1 MNFKR
6 PSGIKT
12 IDILQNLSED
22 GSFRVISEK
31 MQIDISSISIKK
43 QVRDEVQN
51 IGELVSSIREI
62 GLLQPI
68 IVKKTDV
75 GYRLICGERRL
86 RAHIELGKD
95 FIDAVILDIK
105 DEDIPLV
112 QVTENLQR
120 EKLTRFELANTYF
133 LLQENYGLSVRKI
146 AERVGKNKSHVQSVL
161 SWYKSYKKNAG
172 KIKDENM
179 AKTAALASLDKKT
192 KEEIAPYVDSLS
204 AKEISNI
211 RKTKENTPKDR
222 EKIKRIEDIARLI
235 NDSFMNSNNRAKG
248 IVVRYENAKEKG
260 RGELNI
266 CGKIEVIEDIIHGL
280 KKKFNLKFN
289 KTEED

>member
-1 MNFKR
+1 MDFKR

-12 IDILQNLSED
+12 IDILQKLSEE

-31 MQIDISSISIKK
+31 MQIDVSSISIEK
-43 QVRDEVQN
+43 QVRGEVKN

-68 IVKKTDV
+68 IVKKTDD

-86 RAHIELGKD
+86 RAHIELGKN
-95 FIDAVILDIK
+95 FIDAVILDIN

-120 EKLTRFELANTYF
+120 EKLTRLELANTYC
-133 LLQENYGLSVRKI
+133 LLQENYALSVRKI

-161 SWYKSYKKNAG
+161 SWYKSYRKNAG

-179 AKTAALASLDKKT
+179 AKTLALASLDKKT
-192 KEEIAPYVDSLS
+192 KEELAPYVDSLS
-204 AKEISNI
+204 AKEISSI
-211 RKTKENTPKDR
+211 RKAKENTPKDR
-222 EKIKRIEDIARLI
+222 ERIKRIEDIIRLI
-235 NDSFMNSNNRAKG
+235 NSSFNNSNNKTRG
-248 IVVRYENAKEKG
+248 IILRYENAKEKG

-266 CGKIEVIEDIIHGL
+266 NGKIEVIEDIIYGL

>member
-1 MNFKR
+1 MDFKR

-12 IDILQNLSED
+12 IDILQKLSEE

-31 MQIDISSISIKK
+31 MQIDVSSISIEK
-43 QVRDEVQN
+43 QVRGEVKN

-68 IVKKTDV
+68 IVKKTDD

-86 RAHIELGKD
+86 RAHIELGKN
-95 FIDAVILDIK
+95 FIDAVILDIN

-120 EKLTRFELANTYF
+120 EKLTRLELANTYC
-133 LLQENYGLSVRKI
+133 LLQENYALSVRKI

-161 SWYKSYKKNAG
+161 SWYKSYRKNAG
-172 KIKDENM
+172 KIKDESM
-179 AKTAALASLDKKT
+179 AKTVALASLDQKT
-192 KEEIAPYVDSLS
+192 KEELAPYVDSLS
-204 AKEISNI
+204 AKEISSI
-211 RKTKENTPKDR
+211 RKAKENTPKDR
-222 EKIKRIEDIARLI
+222 ERIKRIEDIIRLI
-235 NDSFMNSNNRAKG
+235 NNSFNNSNNKTRG
-248 IVVRYENAKEKG
+248 IILRYENAKKKG
-260 RGELNI
+260 HGELNI
-266 CGKIEVIEDIIHGL
+266 NGKIEVIEDIIYGL

>member
-1 MNFKR
+1 MDFKR

-12 IDILQNLSED
+12 IDILQKLSEE

-31 MQIDISSISIKK
+31 MQINISSISIEK
-43 QVRDEVQN
+43 QVRGEVKN

-68 IVKKTDV
+68 IVKKTDD

-86 RAHIELGKD
+86 RAHIELGKN
-95 FIDAVILDIK
+95 FIDAVILDIN

-120 EKLTRFELANTYF
+120 EKLTRLELANTYC
-133 LLQENYGLSVRKI
+133 LLQENYALSVRKI

-161 SWYKSYKKNAG
+161 SWYKSYRKNAG
-172 KIKDENM
+172 KIKDESM
-179 AKTAALASLDKKT
+179 AKTVALASLDQKT
-192 KEEIAPYVDSLS
+192 KEELAPYVDSLS
-204 AKEISNI
+204 AKEISSI
-211 RKTKENTPKDR
+211 RKAKENTPKDR
-222 EKIKRIEDIARLI
+222 ERIKRIEDIIRLI
-235 NDSFMNSNNRAKG
+235 NSSFNNSNNKTRG
-248 IVVRYENAKEKG
+248 IILRYENAKEKG

-266 CGKIEVIEDIIHGL
+266 NGKIEVIEDIIYGL